1 LHEHPDMF
9 AGGRMTEAELNDF
22 SERAEFVAML
32 VYYFDL
38 FIKFPASGVPI
49 DVSGSIPWRDIFR
62 QPIRYPPP
70 NDHPLRRIGKA
81 PPTPPPPSE
90 K

>member
-1 LHEHPDMF
+1 MF

-62 QPIRYPPP
+62 QPIRYPPRMTIHYAGLVKHLQP
-70 NDHPLRRIGKA
+70 RLHHLRSNIG
-81 PPTPPPPSE
+81 PPR
-90 K
+90 